1 MTLPTALE
9 EQQRLNDI
17 GNWDRWTLIAE
28 ARHLTTESARLRRL
42 LQAIAKIAHHAP
54 SVDGESN
61 VEHAQRCPRCLADAV
76 AEITLR

>member
-1 MTLPTALE
+1 MTTLE

-17 GNWDRWTLIAE
+17 GTWDRWTLISE

-42 LQAIAKIAHHAP
+42 LRAIAKIARHVP

-61 VEHAQRCPRCLADAV
+61 VDHAQRCPRCLADAADEV
-76 AEITLR
+76 TIR